1 VSASAQSCV
10 NTKPVQFFP
19 PITITSLLPHF
30 IVSDDVLSCRTLD
43 GDSVRTGEG
52 FIVAYSITSR
62 ESFKKTSQHRKIL
75 RIKSKDDFS
84 MLLVGNK
91 CDLEYER

>member
-30 IVSDDVLSCRTLD
+30 IVSDDVLSCRALD

-52 FIVAYSITSR
+52 FIIAYSMTSR
-62 ESFKKTSQHRKIL
+62 ESFKETSQHQNIL

-84 MLLVGNK
+84 MVLVGNK
-91 CDLEYER
+91 RNLEYER